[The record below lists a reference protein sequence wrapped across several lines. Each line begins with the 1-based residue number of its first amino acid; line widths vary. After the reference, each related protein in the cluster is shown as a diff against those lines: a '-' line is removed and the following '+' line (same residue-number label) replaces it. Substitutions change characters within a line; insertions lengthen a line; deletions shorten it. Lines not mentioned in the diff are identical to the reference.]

1 MAGFFMDITMDKPRI
16 VKDSAGKL
24 RFYATEQ
31 LGPKQSVTPEGFLVC
46 HDVPIARTGSQLY
59 LADEVPLE
67 ANRAGQV
74 EVARTPEEVFRPE
87 TLASFEGKPVTL
99 DHPDDWVTPE
109 NWKQLAV
116 GLTQNVRRGEGLEQD
131 LVIADLL
138 ITDAE
143 AIEKVRKGLRQV
155 SCGYDADYVQS
166 APGQGQ
172 QRNIIGNH
180 VALVDR
186 GRAGPR
192 CAIRDKDSNMAT
204 KKSTWF
210 DRFCKALS
218 TRDADELEKLVGEK
232 TDDEEPDDDDDKGGK
247 AKTGDRAVLDS
258 ILKEIKGLSKRV
270 GDMETALEEKKT
282 DDEEPDDDKKDG
294 KTDDTVLNAEPAEKA
309 NTGTAY
315 TGDAYREV
323 VARAEILAPGFS
335 IPTTDSAR
343 TTDAVAKLQRRVLDQ
358 AMATDAGREVL
369 APLLAGRTLDKL
381 TGDTLDALFTGA
393 AELMKRHNNASGIRS
408 GITTKDFGRVNT
420 PAAINKA
427 AQEFW
432 ANRK

>member
-1 MAGFFMDITMDKPRI
+1 MDKPRI

-31 LGPKQSVTPEGFLVC
+31 LGPKQSVTPEGFLIC
-46 HDVPIARTGSQLY
+46 HDVPIARTGTQLY

-67 ANRAGQV
+67 ANGAGQV
-74 EVARTPEEVFRPE
+74 EVSRTPEEVFRQE

-116 GLTQNVRRGEGLEQD
+116 GLTQNVRRGDGLEQD

-166 APGQGQ
+166 DPGKGEQH
-172 QRNIIGNH
+172 NIIGNH

-192 CAIRDKDSNMAT
+192 CAIQDKDSNMAT
-204 KKSTWF
+204 KKGNTWF

-218 TRDADELEKLVGEK
+218 TRDADELKELVNEK
-232 TDDEEPDDDDDKGGK
+232 TDDEDPDNDKDDKT
-247 AKTGDRAVLDS
+247 KTGDRAVLDS
-258 ILKEIKGLSKRV
+258 ILKEVKGLSRRV
-270 GDMETALEEKKT
+270 GDMEAALEEKKT
-282 DDEEPDDDKKDG
+282 DDEDPEKKDDDEG
-294 KTDDTVLNAEPAEKA
+294 KTGDTVIGAETAGKA
-309 NTGTAY
+309 DTGTTY
-315 TGDAYREV
+315 TGDAFREV
-323 VARAEILAPGFS
+323 IARAEVLAPGFS
-335 IPTTDSAR
+335 IPTTDAAR
-343 TTDAVAKLQRRVLDQ
+343 TADAVAKLQRRVLAD
-358 AMATDAGREVL
+358 AITTDTGKQVL
-369 APLLAGRTLDKL
+369 QPLLAGRALDKL
-381 TGDTLDALFTGA
+381 TGDALDALFTGA
-393 AELMKRHNNASGIRS
+393 AELMKRHNNSTGVRS
-408 GITTKDFGRVNT
+408 GVTTKDFGRANT

>member
-1 MAGFFMDITMDKPRI
+1 MDKPRI

-31 LGPKQSVTPEGFLVC
+31 LGPKQSVTPEGFLIC
-46 HDVPIARTGSQLY
+46 HDVPIARTGTQLY

-67 ANRAGQV
+67 ANGAGQV

-116 GLTQNVRRGEGLEQD
+116 GLTQNVRRGDGLEQD

-143 AIEKVRKGLRQV
+143 AIEKVRRGLRQV

-166 APGQGQ
+166 EPGKGE

-180 VALVDR
+180 VALVPR

-192 CAIRDKDSNMAT
+192 CAIQDKEPKMS
-204 KKSTWF
+204 KRSWK
-210 DRFCKALS
+210 DRIWAAFGS
-218 TRDADELEKLVGEK
+218 RDAEGLEEALKEK
-232 TDDEEPDDDDDKGGK
+232 TGDEENDPDADKGDK

-258 ILKEIKGLSKRV
+258 ILKAVNGLSKRV
-270 GDMETALEEKKT
+270 GDMEAALEEKNT
-282 DDEEPDDDKKDG
+282 DDEDPEKKDDKDG
-294 KTDDTVLNAEPAEKA
+294 KTDDTLLNAEPAGKA
-309 NTGTAY
+309 DTGTTY
-315 TGDAYREV
+315 TGDAFREV
-323 VARAEILAPGFS
+323 IARAEVLAPGFS
-335 IPTTDSAR
+335 IPTTDAAR
-343 TTDAVAKLQRRVLDQ
+343 TADAVAKLQRRVLAD
-358 AMATDAGREVL
+358 AITTDTGKQVL
-369 APLLAGRTLDKL
+369 QPLLAGRALDKL
-381 TGDTLDALFTGA
+381 TGDALDALFTGA
-393 AELMKRHNNASGIRS
+393 AELMKRHNNATGVRS
-408 GITTKDFGRVNT
+408 GITTKDFGRANT